1 MSPLTRRSFVKN
13 AVAAAAPLA
22 FVPLLPSF
30 PVADAHPSVC
40 LFSKPLQGM
49 SWQRLAQAAKKIGFT
64 GIDLTVR
71 PGGHVLPE
79 RVTEDLPKAVETIR
93 GEGLDVPMITT
104 ELLSARDPAAET
116 TLAAAGRL
124 GIPYCK
130 PGYYKYK
137 FVDVRAE
144 LQAVATDFHGLATL
158 AQSKGVR
165 MGFHNHTGYVGGP
178 VWDITEI
185 LAGLD
190 PKWAGY
196 YFDPGHAVAEGGG
209 AGWKVALGRIA
220 PNIFMTSIKD
230 FTWERGPQGW
240 REKWGPLGEGMV
252 DWKYYFHELHRA
264 GFHGPV
270 SLHIEYNPGGAT
282 LGATPA
288 AKEENMLAAAQRDLE
303 FLWKNMRE
311 A

>member
-1 MSPLTRRSFVKN
+1 MT
-13 AVAAAAPLA
+13 
-22 FVPLLPSF
+22 
-30 PVADAHPSVC
+30 
-40 LFSKPLQGM
+40 
-49 SWQRLAQAAKKIGFT
+49 WQRLARALKQIGFA
-64 GIDLTVR
+64 GVDLTVR

-79 RVTEDLPKAVETIR
+79 RVTEDLPKAVEAIR
-93 GEGLDVPMITT
+93 KEGLEVPMITT
-104 ELLSARDPAAET
+104 ELLSIRDPAAET

-137 FVDVRAE
+137 FEDVRAE
-144 LQAVATDFHGLATL
+144 LQAVAADFRGLVTL
-158 AQSKGVR
+158 AQANRVH

-178 VWDITEI
+178 VWDIAEI

-209 AGWKVALGRIA
+209 AGWKVVLNRIA
-220 PNIFMTSIKD
+220 PRIFMTSIKD
-230 FTWERGPQGW
+230 FTWERSNQGW
-240 REKWGPLGEGMV
+240 REHWVPLGEGMV
-252 DWKYYFHELHRA
+252 DWKYYFRELRRA
-264 GFHGPV
+264 EFHGPI

-282 LGATPA
+282 AA
-288 AKEENMLAAAQRDLE
+288 AKEDNLLAAAQRDLI
-303 FLWKNMRE
+303 FLWKAASE

>member
-1 MSPLTRRSFVKN
+1 MG
-13 AVAAAAPLA
+13 AAALPFIPL
-22 FVPLLPSF
+22 FPSLPS
-30 PVADAHPSVC
+30 VDANPPVC
-40 LFSKPLQGM
+40 LFSKPLQTM
-49 SWQRLAQAAKKIGFT
+49 PWPRLAQAVKQIGFT

-79 RVTEDLPKAVETIR
+79 RVTEDLPAALEALRK
-93 GEGLDVPMITT
+93 EGLDLPMITT
-104 ELLSARDPAAET
+104 ELLSLRDPAAET

-137 FVDVRAE
+137 FVNVRAE
-144 LQAVATDFHGLATL
+144 LHEVAADFQGLATL
-158 AQSKGVR
+158 AQSKQVR
-165 MGFHNHTGYVGGP
+165 MGFHNHTGNVGGP
-178 VWDITEI
+178 VWDIAEI

-209 AGWKVALGRIA
+209 AGWKVVLNRIA
-220 PNIFMTSIKD
+220 PHIFMTSIKD
-230 FTWERGPQGW
+230 FVWERSNQGW
-240 REKWGPLGEGMV
+240 REHWVPLGEGMV
-252 DWKYYFHELHRA
+252 DWKYYFSELRRTQ
-264 GFHGPV
+264 FHGPI

-282 LGATPA
+282 PS
-288 AKEENMLAAAQRDLE
+288 AKEDNLLAAAQRDLQ
-303 FLWKNMRE
+303 FLWKALRE